1 MFGTS
6 LKTGIN
12 CFCFKK
18 NNYRNCNV
26 EFLHDETRKDIEVAF
41 ANWFFFPETTQYTY
55 NITVNKYIHNRIR
68 MNGNNNSFK
77 EQHLLVEIPA

>member
-1 MFGTS
+1 MFATS

-12 CFCFKK
+12 CFCLNFF
-18 NNYRNCNV
+18 YRNCNV
-26 EFLHDETRKDIEVAF
+26 EFSHDETRKDIEVVF
-41 ANWFFFPETTQYTY
+41 ANCFFFPETKQYTY
-55 NITVNKYIHNRIR
+55 NITVNKYIHNMIR